1 MPRLDPELAQNR
13 DKQAGFMALFLLALG
28 VAVPLMLFDIVDGV
42 NFLGDIDDD
51 LRAVQIRL
59 LAGGGSWFDRTIPMI
74 EMPEAYVSPWSRLV
88 DLPYVAIAWLLTPVL
103 GMETALQAA
112 FWIWPPLMLVLFCG
126 LVVSTLRAML
136 DGIMP
141 LEPIGVIG
149 SVLLMWLAL
158 WEFSPGRVDH
168 HNVQLLLIMLTFC
181 GLGLWTP
188 KGAVLAG
195 VGCAGSVAVGLELLP
210 LIALVLGGV
219 SLCWVLDRPGSRA
232 FATSLGLSI
241 LAVTPLLGLALIGP
255 AGLASTQCDALS
267 APYALAL
274 AGYGGITAALAALS
288 LRSEM
293 IGRTG
298 MIGRGILVAVA
309 GGALV
314 GLLAWQFPLC
324 LEGPYHMIDPLSR
337 TYWLDRV
344 EQEKSFLLYFQHGKT
359 AELIVLG
366 ALVAITAL
374 AAPIVVSTIRDGR
387 SGVVIIYVCAVAALA
402 LALLQT
408 RYIRFPAALVPLF
421 VPFALHMVSR
431 DTKAGARLLGA
442 VVVVVAGTGLLLKAL
457 APAPSDSIDAVDYLT
472 YAGCK
477 QPDVSIL
484 DEVTPGRIMMPA
496 WLGLRLLDQLP
507 QGISVAAV
515 SFHRAAPGMRRILQS
530 FISDDSQTRRLALE
544 GFDYVALCRL
554 PVPASIAAD
563 NLFTVV
569 ARGGDWPGL
578 TPLSGEEDEFMLFE
592 IDHAQLR

>member
-1 MPRLDPELAQNR
+1 MPRLNTDMAQTR
-13 DKQAGFMALFLLALG
+13 DKQAGFMQLFLLALG
-28 VAVPLMLFDIVDGV
+28 VALPLMLFDIVDGV

-59 LAGGGSWFDRTIPMI
+59 LAAGGSWFDRTIPMI

-88 DLPYVAIAWLLTPVL
+88 DLPYVAITWLLTPVL

-112 FWIWPPLMLVLFCG
+112 FWIWPPVMLVLFCG
-126 LVVSTLRAML
+126 LVVRTLMAML

-158 WEFSPGRVDH
+158 WEFSPGRIDH

-188 KGAVLAG
+188 KGALLVG
-195 VGCAGSVAVGLELLP
+195 IGCAGSVAVGLELLP
-210 LIALVLGGV
+210 LITLVLGGV

-232 FATSLGLSI
+232 FALALGLSM
-241 LAVTPLLGLALIGP
+241 LAVTPLFGLALIGP

-274 AGYGGITAALAALS
+274 AGYGGIMAVLAAVPV
-288 LRSEM
+288 RA
-293 IGRTG
+293 G
-298 MIGRGILVAVA
+298 MIGRGVLVAVA
-309 GGALV
+309 GATLV
-314 GLLAWQFPLC
+314 GLLALQFPLC

-344 EQEKSFLLYFQHGKT
+344 EQEKSFLLYFQNGKS

-374 AAPIVVSTIRDGR
+374 AAPIVASTIKNGR
-387 SGVVIIYVCAVAALA
+387 SGVIIIYACAVAALA

-421 VPFALHMVSR
+421 VPFASHMVSR
-431 DTKAGARLLGA
+431 DTRIGARLLGA
-442 VVVVVAGTGLLLKAL
+442 VVALVAGAGLALQAL
-457 APAPSDSIDAVDYLT
+457 APPPSDSIDAVDYLT
-472 YAGCK
+472 FAGCK

-484 DEVTPGRIMMPA
+484 GEVKPGRIMMPA

-507 QGISVAAV
+507 PGMSVAAV

-530 FISDDSQTRRLALE
+530 FISDDSQTRREALE
-544 GFDYVALCRL
+544 GFDYIALCRL

-569 ARGGDWPGL
+569 ARGGNWPGL
-578 TPLSGEEDEFMLFE
+578 TRLSGAENEFMLFE
-592 IDHAQLR
+592 IDHAALR

>member
-1 MPRLDPELAQNR
+1 MP
-13 DKQAGFMALFLLALG
+13 LFLLALG
-28 VAVPLMLFDIVDGV
+28 VALPLMLFDIVDGV

-59 LAGGGSWFDRTIPMI
+59 LAAGGAWFDRTIPMI

-88 DLPYVAIAWLLTPVL
+88 DLPYVAITWLLTPVL

-112 FWIWPPLMLVLFCG
+112 FWIWPPVMLVLFCG
-126 LVVSTLRAML
+126 LVVRTLMAML
-136 DGIMP
+136 DGFMP

-158 WEFSPGRVDH
+158 WEFSPGRIDH

-188 KGAVLAG
+188 KGALLVG

-232 FATSLGLSI
+232 FALALGLSM
-241 LAVTPLLGLALIGP
+241 LAVTPLFGLALIGP

-274 AGYGGITAALAALS
+274 AGYGGVTAALAALPV
-288 LRSEM
+288 
-293 IGRTG
+293 RTG
-298 MIGRGILVAVA
+298 MIGRGVLVAVA
-309 GGALV
+309 GAALV

-324 LEGPYHMIDPLSR
+324 LDGPYHMIDPLSR

-344 EQEKSFLLYFQHGKT
+344 EQEKSFLLYFQNGKT

-374 AAPIVVSTIRDGR
+374 AAPVVGSTIRNGR
-387 SGVVIIYVCAVAALA
+387 SGVIIIYACAVAALA

-442 VVVVVAGTGLLLKAL
+442 VVAVVAGAGLALQAL

-484 DEVTPGRIMMPA
+484 GEVKPGRIMTPA
-496 WLGLRLLDQLP
+496 WLGLRLLDHLP
-507 QGISVAAV
+507 PGMTVAAV

-530 FISDDSQTRRLALE
+530 FISDDSQTRREALD
-544 GFDYVALCRL
+544 GFDYIALCRL

-569 ARGGDWPGL
+569 ARGGNWPGL
-578 TPLSGEEDEFMLFE
+578 TRLSGAENEFMLFE
-592 IDHAQLR
+592 IDHAALR